1 MVLLLAAIPA
11 ALGRANVDQV
21 DFNKYELDAPVKDI
35 MWCGNNNEFILIL
48 SDKGSIF
55 RSRDRGVSWK
65 KLQSA
70 LSLSGQKVADE
81 DQEVSLVFLSVFR
94 SELCSR

>member
-1 MVLLLAAIPA
+1 MSSC
-11 ALGRANVDQV
+11 LG
-21 DFNKYELDAPVKDI
+21 
-35 MWCGNNNEFILIL
+35 
-48 SDKGSIF
+48 SD
-55 RSRDRGVSWK
+55 DRGVSWK

-81 DQEVSLVFLSVFR
+81 DQEGSLVFLSAFR